1 MQISRLEISNF
12 VGISELK
19 LDLGKVNTLSGR
31 CGAGKTSIIEA
42 IEKGFSNKNERVE
55 VIRHGANNATIFIK
69 TDTGLEIDRKIRS
82 TKADYLRVRKAGE
95 AVPNTEKYLK
105 QFLSGELF
113 KPLEFCAKSPTEQA
127 KIILNMLEIPW
138 TMEDIANWF
147 GEIPAEVNYEEHILQ
162 VVNHIVHNYF
172 SEREVMNR
180 EIATIKSQ
188 VEGYKDELP
197 ENYDG
202 DEWRTKKVAE
212 FYKAATD
219 AEAINQQ
226 IASAKTKAEGH
237 DVRIA
242 RIKAESE
249 TEKQTKLNEITLK
262 RNEIETSRQDLRHN
276 LTLAESDIGQL
287 GIRLV
292 QSDANLKVELEREI
306 QKLKD
311 EFEQKKI
318 EALQRIEQKKAK
330 SRQALQTEVKQMERQ
345 IIDFHKKLHGLDVEY
360 DALDDK
366 ETIALEVIREKA
378 DKLIHDERKAVDA
391 SLKFIDDNVP
401 VEVEPLRQAA
411 DEVAHMQSYLRDF
424 DLMSTLIREK
434 LAPREELSS
443 LLTARIEKGRK
454 LPQELLKIAALPVPG
469 ITVDS
474 DGLIRVG
481 QTLIDG
487 LSEGEQMELA
497 FRVAKAQAGELKL
510 ICLDGWN
517 KINPSARSW
526 IEKEI
531 DEDDFQYIVVT
542 TEDGDLM
549 VNVSGGNL
557 PKGEQLQ

>member
-19 LDLGKVNTLSGR
+19 IDLGKVNTLSGG
-31 CGAGKTSIIEA
+31 CGVGKTSIIEA
-42 IEKGFSNKNERVE
+42 IQKGFSNKNERVE

-82 TKADYLRVRKAGE
+82 TKADYLRVRKPGE

-138 TMEDIANWF
+138 TMEDITHWF
-147 GEIPAEVNYEEHILQ
+147 GEIPTDVNYEEHILQ
-162 VVNHIVHNYF
+162 VVNQVVRNYF
-172 SEREVMNR
+172 SQREVINR

-188 VEGYKDELP
+188 IEGYKNELP

-212 FYKAATD
+212 FYKAVTD
-219 AEAINQQ
+219 AEAHNQQ
-226 IASAKTKAEGH
+226 IAAAQSTTDGH
-237 DVRIA
+237 DGRLALIN
-242 RIKAESE
+242 AESE
-249 TEKQTKLNEITLK
+249 SEKQAMLSEMAAK
-262 RNEIETSRQDLRHN
+262 RSDIESLRQDQRHN
-276 LTLAESDIGQL
+276 ITMSDTELIQMDQ
-287 GIRLV
+287 RLI
-292 QSDANLKVELEREI
+292 QSDNDLDVALEREI

-311 EFEQKKI
+311 DFAKLKA
-318 EALQRIEQKKAK
+318 EAREKLQLEAKAI
-330 SRQALQTEVKQMERQ
+330 ERQ
-345 IIDFHKKLHGLDVEY
+345 VIEFHKKLHGLDIEFDSLKEVEAT
-360 DALDDK
+360 ALK
-366 ETIALEVIREKA
+366 VIREKV
-378 DKLIHDERKAVDA
+378 DERIKHELDAVA
-391 SLKFIDDNVP
+391 SSFKFIKENLP
-401 VEVEPLRQAA
+401 IEVEPLRKAA

-474 DGLIRVG
+474 DGFIRIG

-531 DEDDFQYIVVT
+531 DEDDFQYLVVT

-549 VNVSGGNL
+549 VNVSDGIS
-557 PKGEQLQ
+557 KGEQLQ